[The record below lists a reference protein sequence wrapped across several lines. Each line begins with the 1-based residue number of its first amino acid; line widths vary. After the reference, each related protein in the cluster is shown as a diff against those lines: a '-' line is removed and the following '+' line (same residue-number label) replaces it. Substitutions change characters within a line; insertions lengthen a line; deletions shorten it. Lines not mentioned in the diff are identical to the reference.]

1 MFPRWYRIL
10 FILWLLAIPLWW
22 IGAPFAGT
30 TFFKPAIVHP
40 NAFDGA
46 FIYTV
51 IEIVFFGI
59 LFLTPLLA
67 PVLLF
72 AKRKE
77 TSK

>member
-10 FILWLLAIPLWW
+10 FALWLVAIPIWW

-30 TFFKPAIVHP
+30 TFFNPVIVHP

-46 FIYTV
+46 LILALFQSL
-51 IEIVFFGI
+51 FFGI

-67 PVLLF
+67 PIAYF
-72 AKRKE
+72 ANRKGA
-77 TSK
+77 SK